1 MYYKRPSFK
10 RGGPTGIAQ
19 LTPNRQRYA
28 GGGNI
33 GGGIISG
40 SNLGTRSGFKYPNFP
55 GFEFLEPAVQNELR
69 SQMSQPSGKGLT
81 RGSRLARAYSQIRP
95 LGSVA
100 NSAIRGI
107 GFNLPT
113 AAVSSVIAAP
123 TALAY
128 MNKAKTLE
136 GLNYMKSMNNSGIFD
151 ETAMPGEFEQ
161 YGKDLKK
168 IDAEGKTKI
177 GLMDNFFMDEK
188 GRYPRFFGKTEE
200 RIARAADEKEIENL
214 RAAETDLEDGI
225 TNYENDEAEAAEQ
238 KSALDSALDTM
249 IKDTDKDKPKDKGGD
264 KPEPTFEDTYQTEF
278 DRIQKL
284 IGDDNTKG
292 LTAIALSEAI
302 GTPGT
307 LADKAAVLN
316 KSLLGIIGNKK
327 KDKKEIAMLA
337 YKATK
342 EIEKAKIVAGKQTDS
357 AKNFEELKTL
367 NRIIQDDT
375 GTYNEDQ
382 KKNARSRLKVI
393 EASISSLNPAKA
405 GLGAGFKQGL
415 DASIALDEAAD
426 KIIKFTG
433 DKNSDK
439 YKKMIGKYNSALA
452 YLNAKND
459 PSLNSAIS
467 TIQARLQ
474 AALGKKDGGRIERA
488 LGSPETGEVGTMPIS
503 QTTNNSEVPTAQVSN
518 LSFKELRDRLPPE
531 VTDDVIRFLTQSNQA
546 LQDFAYI
553 RTAGDIKKFNMK
565 YGLNLV
571 LPAQQA

>member
-10 RGGPTGIAQ
+10 RGGSTGITQ
-19 LTPNRQRYA
+19 LTPSRQGYA

-40 SNLGTRSGFKYPNFP
+40 SNLGTRTGFVSPSSFP
-55 GFEFLEPAVQNELR
+55 GFDFLEPGVQNELR
-69 SQMSQPSGKGLT
+69 SQMKPSSGQGLT
-81 RGSRLARAYSQIRP
+81 KGSRGARLLSQLRK
-95 LGSVA
+95 LSVP
-100 NSAIRGI
+100 SLSTTGI
-107 GFNLPT
+107 M
-113 AAVSSVIAAP
+113 AAP
-123 TALAY
+123 FVLPAGLAY
-128 MNKAKTLE
+128 MNKPETLAE
-136 GLNYMKSMNNSGIFD
+136 KKVMQDYGPID
-151 ETAMPGEFEQ
+151 ETFFQ
-161 YGKDLKK
+161 YDEYDADRKAASKVGDK
-168 IDAEGKTKI
+168 ISFSDA
-177 GLMDNFFMDEK
+177 LFMNPETGQYPK
-188 GRYPRFFGKTEE
+188 MFGRTED
-200 RIARAADEKEIENL
+200 RNKAAEVENL

-278 DRIQKL
+278 DKIQKL

-292 LTAIALSEAI
+292 MAAIALSEAI

-316 KSLLGIIGNKK
+316 KSLLGLMGNKK

-367 NRIIQDDT
+367 NRIIRDDT

-382 KKNARSRLKVI
+382 KKNARSKLKVI
-393 EASISSLNPAKA
+393 EAAISSLNPAKA

-415 DASIALDEAAD
+415 DASMALDTAAN
-426 KIIKFTG
+426 KIIKFKG
-433 DKNSDK
+433 DKNSDT
-439 YKKMIGKYNSALA
+439 YRKMISEYNSALS
-452 YLNAKND
+452 YLAAKND
-459 PSLNSAIS
+459 PSLNSAIN
-467 TIQARLQ
+467 TIQSRMQ
-474 AALGKKDGGRIERA
+474 NALGKKDGGRIGFA
-488 LGSPETGEVGTMPIS
+488 NGSPIEQITETETIETSGT
-503 QTTNNSEVPTAQVSN
+503 PTAQVTQ
-518 LSFKELRDRLPPE
+518 LSFEELRSRLPQE
-531 VTDDVIRFLTQSNQA
+531 ITDDVVKFLSTSNEA

-553 RTAGDIKKFNMK
+553 RTAGDVKKFNMK

-571 LPAQQA
+571 LPAQA

>member
-19 LTPNRQRYA
+19 LTPSRQGYA

-33 GGGIISG
+33 GGGGIG
-40 SNLGTRSGFKYPNFP
+40 GRNLGTRTGFNVILNEFGMPYQKPPSTYKPNFN
-55 GFEFLEPAVQNELR
+55 L
-69 SQMSQPSGKGLT
+69 KGSSYT
-81 RGSRLARAYSQIRP
+81 PRNYP
-95 LGSVA
+95 L
-100 NSAIRGI
+100 
-107 GFNLPT
+107 
-113 AAVSSVIAAP
+113 SVINKIPKPMGAMA
-123 TALAY
+123 TTGGVLAALAPVGGTILGLAN

-136 GLNYMKSMNNSGIFD
+136 GLNYMKSMNNSGAFD
-151 ETAMPGEFEQ
+151 ETAMIGVDGEKGEFEK
-161 YGKDLKK
+161 YGEELKK

-188 GRYPRFFGKTEE
+188 GRYPNFFGRTKDRTE
-200 RIARAADEKEIENL
+200 K
-214 RAAETDLEDGI
+214 AAEEKKIIEDSIDIDMDMRGDPAQFTGEDELTDFDAIVEKVVP
-225 TNYENDEAEAAEQ
+225 N
-238 KSALDSALDTM
+238 K
-249 IKDTDKDKPKDKGGD
+249 KDTNED

-284 IGDDNTKG
+284 IGNDDTKG
-292 LTAIALSEAI
+292 MAAIALSEAI

-307 LADKAAVLN
+307 IADKAAVLN
-316 KSLLGIIGNKK
+316 KSLVALMGNKK

-367 NRIIQDDT
+367 NRIIRDDT

-382 KKNARSRLKVI
+382 KKNARSKLKVI
-393 EASISSLNPAKA
+393 EAAISSLNPAKS
-405 GLGAGFKQGL
+405 GLGSGFSQGL
-415 DASIALDEAAD
+415 QAVEALDARAN
-426 KIIKFTG
+426 KIITYTG

-439 YKKMIGKYNSALA
+439 YKKMISEYNAALS
-452 YLNAKND
+452 YLAAAND
-459 PSLNSAIS
+459 PSINSGIAQ
-467 TIQARLQ
+467 IQARLQ
-474 AALGKKDGGRIERA
+474 KSLSAVNKKDGGRIKFASGTPLEE
-488 LGSPETGEVGTMPIS
+488 SMQVSETIDT
-503 QTTNNSEVPTAQVSN
+503 SEVPTAQVSK
-518 LSFKELRDRLPPE
+518 LSFEELRDRLPPE
-531 VTDDVIRFLTQSNQA
+531 VTDDVIRFLTQSDQA

>member
-1 MYYKRPSFK
+1 MNFKRPSFK

-19 LTPNRQRYA
+19 LTPRRQGYA

-40 SNLGTRSGFKYPNFP
+40 SNLGTRSGFMSPSSFP
-55 GFEFLEPAVQNELR
+55 GFEFLEPGVQNELR
-69 SQMSQPSGKGLT
+69 SQMKPSSGQGLT
-81 RGSRLARAYSQIRP
+81 KGSRGARLLSQLRKLSIPSATTVAGTLAIP
-95 LGSVA
+95 
-100 NSAIRGI
+100 
-107 GFNLPT
+107 
-113 AAVSSVIAAP
+113 AATVYG
-123 TALAY
+123 LAQ

-188 GRYPRFFGKTEE
+188 GRYPNFFGRTED
-200 RIARAADEKEIENL
+200 RDARAADEKEIENL
-214 RAAETDLEDGI
+214 RAVETDLEDGI

-249 IKDTDKDKPKDKGGD
+249 IKDKPKDKDKGGD

-278 DRIQKL
+278 DKIQKL

-292 LTAIALSEAI
+292 MAAIALSEAI
-302 GTPGT
+302 NTPGT

-342 EIEKAKIVAGKQTDS
+342 QIEKAKIDAGKKTDS

-382 KKNARSRLKVI
+382 KKNARSKLKVI
-393 EASISSLNPAKA
+393 TAAIDNLNPAKA
-405 GLGAGFKQGL
+405 QKTMDPGKARETLKTFEKVAKKL
-415 DASIALDEAAD
+415 SDMDKTSPEYAA
-426 KIIKFTG
+426 
-433 DKNSDK
+433 
-439 YKKMIGKYNSALA
+439 A
-452 YLNAKND
+452 
-459 PSLNSAIS
+459 LNSYMAQIELLNNYS
-467 TIQARLQ
+467 ELMPSIRRLDSVYVG
-474 AALGKKDGGRIERA
+474 ALGKKDGGRIGFA
-488 LGSPETGEVGTMPIS
+488 NGSPIEQITETETVETSGT
-503 QTTNNSEVPTAQVSN
+503 PTVQVTQ
-518 LSFKELRDRLPPE
+518 LSFEELRDRLPPE
-531 VTDDVIRFLTQSNQA
+531 VTDDVIRFLSQSEQA

-571 LPAQQA
+571 LPAQA

>member
-1 MYYKRPSFK
+1 MYFKRPSFK

-19 LTPNRQRYA
+19 LTPRRQGYA

-40 SNLGTRSGFKYPNFP
+40 SNLGTRSGFMSPSSFP
-55 GFEFLEPAVQNELR
+55 GFEFLEPGVQNELR
-69 SQMSQPSGKGLT
+69 SQMKPSSGQGLT
-81 RGSRLARAYSQIRP
+81 KGSRGARLLSQLRKLSIPSATTVAGTLAIP
-95 LGSVA
+95 
-100 NSAIRGI
+100 
-107 GFNLPT
+107 
-113 AAVSSVIAAP
+113 AATVYG
-123 TALAY
+123 LAQ

-177 GLMDNFFMDEK
+177 GLADNFFMDEK
-188 GRYPRFFGKTEE
+188 GRYPNFFGRTED
-200 RIARAADEKEIENL
+200 RDARAADEKEIENL

-264 KPEPTFEDTYQTEF
+264 KPEPTFEDTYQKEF

-292 LTAIALSEAI
+292 MAAIALSEAI
-302 GTPGT
+302 KTPGT

-316 KSLLGIIGNKK
+316 KSLLALMGNKK

-357 AKNFEELKTL
+357 AKNFEEIKSL

-382 KKNARSRLKVI
+382 KKNARSRLNVISESIKV
-393 EASISSLNPAKA
+393 LNPAKESGLGTVGAKLANTMDVLAARLA
-405 GLGAGFKQGL
+405 GLNKDSPGYKKVL
-415 DASIALDEAAD
+415 
-426 KIIKFTG
+426 
-433 DKNSDK
+433 DK
-439 YKKMIGKYNSALA
+439 YIRARALA
-452 YLNAKND
+452 LKD
-459 PSLNSAIS
+459 PL
-467 TIQARLQ
+467 LQ
-474 AALGKKDGGRIERA
+474 DYILVTDMQTGLQFKKDGGRIGLA
-488 LGSPETGEVGTMPIS
+488 NGSPIEQITETETVETSGT
-503 QTTNNSEVPTAQVSN
+503 PTVQVTQ
-518 LSFKELRDRLPPE
+518 LSFEELRDRLPPE
-531 VTDDVIRFLTQSNQA
+531 VTDDVIRFLSQSEQA

-571 LPAQQA
+571 LPAQA